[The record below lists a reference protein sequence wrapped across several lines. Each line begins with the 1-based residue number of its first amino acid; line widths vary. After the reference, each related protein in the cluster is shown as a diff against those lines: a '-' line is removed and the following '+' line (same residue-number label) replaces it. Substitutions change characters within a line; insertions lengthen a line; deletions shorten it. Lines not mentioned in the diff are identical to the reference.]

1 MHDWELLMRDT
12 PGLAV
17 RHPVTPRLFCLF
29 DLATDVHRLILH
41 NLVPWR
47 GLISLAVSECFQAGF
62 DRLHLLYTHNV
73 QHSVLYLVLQ
83 HSGAATSRSF
93 RCRHAFITSLYK
105 S

>member
-12 PGLAV
+12 PGLVV